1 MQINQIRSEFGFS
14 YKRRSAP
21 RQQRTREMNKLPLA
35 RASGTDAHARIG
47 VADENDPH
55 DHHAIPCIAPM
66 SAHAL
71 EEPWVE
77 ITTAPS
83 IGTQLPQSLS
93 ARQAGTE
100 KGGSGPADG
109 RAQHD

>member
-1 MQINQIRSEFGFS
+1 
-14 YKRRSAP
+14 
-21 RQQRTREMNKLPLA
+21 MNKLPLA
-35 RASGTDAHARIG
+35 RASGTDAPARIG

-55 DHHAIPCIAPM
+55 DHYAIPCIVPM
-66 SAHAL
+66 SAHAM

-109 RAQHD
+109 RALEGPSWPK